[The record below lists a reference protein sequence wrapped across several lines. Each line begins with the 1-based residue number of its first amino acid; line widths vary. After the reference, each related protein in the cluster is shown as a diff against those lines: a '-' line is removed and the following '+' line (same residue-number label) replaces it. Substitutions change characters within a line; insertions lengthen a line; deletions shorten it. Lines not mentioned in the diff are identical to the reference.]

1 MSNNVRKGRKFMK
14 SPTVRILCL
23 VLLCFVGNMAKA
35 QIQTD
40 PVLTAAVALE
50 KSTLE
55 NQLKKENE
63 KQLQIIGI
71 NTGIT
76 VQLEE
81 IRQYEE
87 KMYKYLKETQNIIR
101 NAYDI
106 YRCGDLVTQIYNNLR
121 DCTDAI
127 VGHPQGAI
135 VSTIVSKQ
143 YSKITQEASALYG
156 YISGLV
162 TKSDGSVL
170 LNSAERNMILTQVT
184 RRLSTINRNLTAL
197 KYQIRVY
204 RWADIARHLA
214 PKEYYMLVNCENI
227 KNQIKRD
234 IDRMSR

>member
-1 MSNNVRKGRKFMK
+1 MK
-14 SPTVRILCL
+14 SPIAKLLCL
-23 VLLCFVGNMAKA
+23 FLLAAIGQTTKA

-40 PVLTAAVALE
+40 PALTAAVALE
-50 KSTLE
+50 KTTLE
-55 NQLKKENE
+55 NQLKKEND

-71 NTGIT
+71 NTGIS
-76 VQLEE
+76 VQLDE

-87 KMYKYLKETQNIIR
+87 KMYNYLKETQSIIR

-106 YRCGDLVTQIYNNLR
+106 YRCGDLITQIYNNLR
-121 DCTDAI
+121 GCTDAI

-135 VSTIVSKQ
+135 VSTVVSKQ
-143 YSKITQEASALYG
+143 YSKITQETSALYG

-170 LNSAERNMILTQVT
+170 LNSAERNAILTQVT

>member
-1 MSNNVRKGRKFMK
+1 MK
-14 SPTVRILCL
+14 SPIVRISCT
-23 VLLCFVGNMAKA
+23 VLFLTIVCMANA

-40 PVLTAAVALE
+40 PILTSAVALE

-55 NQLKKENE
+55 SQLKKENE

-76 VQLEE
+76 YQLDE

-87 KMYKYLKETQNIIR
+87 KMYKYLKETQSIIK

-106 YRCGDLVTQIYNNLR
+106 YRCGDLITQIYSNLR
-121 DCTDAI
+121 GCTDAI
-127 VGHPQGAI
+127 IGHPQGAI

-143 YSKITQEASALYG
+143 YSRITQEAMALYG
-156 YISGLV
+156 YIDGLV

-197 KYQIRVY
+197 KYQIKVY

>member
-1 MSNNVRKGRKFMK
+1 MK
-14 SPTVRILCL
+14 SPIVRISCT
-23 VLLCFVGNMAKA
+23 VLFLTIVCMAKA

-40 PVLTAAVALE
+40 PILTSAVALE

-55 NQLKKENE
+55 SQLKKENE
-63 KQLQIIGI
+63 KQLEIIGI

-76 VQLEE
+76 YQLDE

-87 KMYKYLKETQNIIR
+87 KMYKYLKETQSIIK
-101 NAYDI
+101 NAYDV
-106 YRCGDLVTQIYNNLR
+106 YRCGDLITQIYSNLR
-121 DCTDAI
+121 GCTDAI
-127 VGHPQGAI
+127 IGHPQGAI

-143 YSKITQEASALYG
+143 YSRITQEAMALYG
-156 YISGLV
+156 YIDGLV

-197 KYQIRVY
+197 KYQIKVY

>member
-1 MSNNVRKGRKFMK
+1 MK
-14 SPTVRILCL
+14 SLTVKFIC
-23 VLLCFVGNMAKA
+23 VLFCTFSLTAKA

-40 PVLTAAVALE
+40 PALTAAVALE
-50 KSTLE
+50 KTTLE

-76 VQLEE
+76 LQLEE

-106 YRCGDLVTQIYNNLR
+106 YRCGDLITQIYSNLR
-121 DCTDAI
+121 GCTEAI
-127 VGHPQGAI
+127 AGHPQGAV
-135 VSTIVSKQ
+135 VSAVVSKQ
-143 YSKITQEASALYG
+143 YSRITQEASALYG

-170 LNSAERNMILTQVT
+170 LNSAERNAILTQVT